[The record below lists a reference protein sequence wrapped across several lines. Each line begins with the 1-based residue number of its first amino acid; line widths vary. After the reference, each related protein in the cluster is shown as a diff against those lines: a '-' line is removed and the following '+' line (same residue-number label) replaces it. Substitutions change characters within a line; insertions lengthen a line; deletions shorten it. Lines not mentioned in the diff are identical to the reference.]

1 MVFAQDN
8 DTIVASATAPGV
20 AGIGIVRIS
29 GNNISTYI
37 NEIINDDLEPRKASY
52 KSFYDSN
59 KKVIDQGIVIY
70 FPSPDSFTGEDV
82 AEFHC
87 HGGKIIMEMVIERC
101 LELGARLARPGE
113 FSERAFLNDKID
125 LIQAESI
132 SDLINA
138 SSKASAR
145 SALLSMQGVFSDLVN
160 ELIEEIINLRKF
172 VEACIDFPA
181 EDIDFLKDDDLTNG
195 LNNCI
200 KKINETIEQAQQ
212 GRVIQ
217 EGIRLA
223 IVGKPNA
230 GKSSLFNLFA
240 GEDLAIVTDIPG
252 TTRDLLKEN
261 VFIDGLPV
269 YLTDSAGLRETIDP
283 IESEGIRRVHSEIK
297 FASIILY
304 VIDVSA
310 FNPDEDLK
318 SIEKN
323 VGKLVSKDC
332 SIILVFNKTDLSG
345 ISIDQNMKSS
355 YPSVNISVK
364 NKTGIDN
371 LKKLIIKVSGLNDL
385 SENAFTARRRHVN
398 ELTNALRYL
407 EMGKVQLTNAGA
419 GELLAEDLKLAQN
432 CLSGI
437 TGSYL
442 ADDLLGEIFSSFCI
456 GK

>member
-1 MVFAQDN
+1 MIATQDN

-20 AGIGIVRIS
+20 AGICIVRIS
-29 GNNISTYI
+29 GNNISTYLKV
-37 NEIINDDLEPRKASY
+37 IINDDLDPRKASY

-87 HGGKIIMEMVIERC
+87 HGGKIIMEMGIERC
-101 LELGARLARPGE
+101 LELGARLARPGG

-138 SSKASAR
+138 SSKASAQ

-200 KKINETIEQAQQ
+200 KKINLTIQQAQQ

-217 EGIRLA
+217 EGVRLA

-261 VFIDGLPV
+261 VFIDDLPV
-269 YLTDSAGLRETIDP
+269 YLTDSAGLRETVDP
-283 IESEGIRRVHSEIK
+283 IESEGIRRVHREIK
-297 FASIILY
+297 FANIILY
-304 VIDVSA
+304 VIDVTA

-332 SIILVFNKTDLSG
+332 SIILVFNKTDLSE
-345 ISIDQNMKSS
+345 ISLDQNMKPR

-371 LKKLIIKVSGLNDL
+371 LKKLIMNMKKFPGLSVV
-385 SENAFTARRRHVN
+385 SENVN
-398 ELTNALRYL
+398 GGYVTPDES
-407 EMGKVQLTNAGA
+407 A
-419 GELLAEDLKLAQN
+419 GEDNVFVSRLRVKDDNKMGLWVVADNLRKGAALNTVQIAELLIKKHLK
-432 CLSGI
+432 
-437 TGSYL
+437 
-442 ADDLLGEIFSSFCI
+442 
-456 GK
+456 

>member
-37 NEIINDDLEPRKASY
+37 TEIINDDLEPRKASY

-138 SSKASAR
+138 SSKASAQ

-200 KKINETIEQAQQ
+200 KKINLTIQQAQQ

-217 EGIRLA
+217 EGVRLA

-261 VFIDGLPV
+261 VFIDDLPV
-269 YLTDSAGLRETIDP
+269 YLTDSAGPRETIDP
-283 IESEGIRRVHSEIK
+283 IEAPANVVIPSIMPRSSKDFKHPREIALINIFYDSYFPYNSDSLK
-297 FASIILY
+297 FWEKKS
-304 VIDVSA
+304 
-310 FNPDEDLK
+310 FDLK
-318 SIEKN
+318 KFENCLKNENKKCYLPSQYQKN
-323 VGKLVSKDC
+323 VFYISNSKQTKLGK
-332 SIILVFNKTDLSG
+332 
-345 ISIDQNMKSS
+345 
-355 YPSVNISVK
+355 
-364 NKTGIDN
+364 
-371 LKKLIIKVSGLNDL
+371 
-385 SENAFTARRRHVN
+385 
-398 ELTNALRYL
+398 
-407 EMGKVQLTNAGA
+407 
-419 GELLAEDLKLAQN
+419 
-432 CLSGI
+432 
-437 TGSYL
+437 
-442 ADDLLGEIFSSFCI
+442 EIFSENIKNTPIFI
-456 GK
+456 NKIENK

>member
-1 MVFAQDN
+1 
-8 DTIVASATAPGV
+8 
-20 AGIGIVRIS
+20 
-29 GNNISTYI
+29 
-37 NEIINDDLEPRKASY
+37 
-52 KSFYDSN
+52 
-59 KKVIDQGIVIY
+59 
-70 FPSPDSFTGEDV
+70 
-82 AEFHC
+82 
-87 HGGKIIMEMVIERC
+87 MEMVIERC

-138 SSKASAR
+138 SSKASAQ

-200 KKINETIEQAQQ
+200 KKINETIQQAQQ

-217 EGIRLA
+217 EGVRLA

-261 VFIDGLPV
+261 VFIDDLPV

-318 SIEKN
+318 LIEKN

-332 SIILVFNKTDLSG
+332 SIILVFNKTDLCGMST
-345 ISIDQNMKSS
+345 DQNMKSH
-355 YPSVNISVK
+355 YPSVDISVK

-371 LKKLIIKVSGLNDL
+371 LKKLIIEAIGLNDVG
-385 SENAFTARRRHVN
+385 ENVFTARRRHVK